1 MNNPKTPLLRRLDDF
16 NLSTILSKNHV
27 KIILLKLCFLILI
40 VLYLSRKVQ

>member
-1 MNNPKTPLLRRLDDF
+1 MNNPKTHLLWCLEDF

-27 KIILLKLCFLILI
+27 KIILLKLCFSILI